1 MRKNNL
7 KISLKSNKTVINLW
21 SAELINRSSYMTG
34 KFALPFFAKNL
45 GASTTLIGTISSIS
59 TLTGIF
65 LKPIIGGIGDKIN
78 KKKLLLLANLIFVFT
93 PILYLYINESYQLV
107 IIRLFHG
114 LSTAIYGPITL
125 AIISTI
131 YTNNRATYLGWFGTA
146 RTIGYLLGPIIGG
159 LLLLY
164 FEPKNL
170 FFITGVISFFSLIP
184 MFFIKN
190 LNSNLNNK
198 NNISEEVKLFIKK
211 LFNITKLK
219 QVWIVSLIEW
229 SFYAVFYSMKVFVP
243 IYLVNSGYN
252 TLIAGSFL
260 TTVEIIHIL
269 LRPLGGISGDKF
281 GYYKNIIFGLLL
293 LSISMFF
300 VSFTI
305 NSSTIF
311 IPAILIGISEATVLP
326 SALALVSE
334 YSKNDNIGTVMGI
347 VGSVRNFG
355 KVAGP
360 IFMGLLLES
369 ISYEKVFQIIGGF
382 NIIIIIMLIFIYS
395 FIFLN
400 KRNKGNVT

>member
-1 MRKNNL
+1 MNKN
-7 KISLKSNKTVINLW
+7 KPKSILKSNQTLLNLW

-65 LKPIIGGIGDKIN
+65 LKPIIGGIGDKFN
-78 KKKLLLLANLIFVFT
+78 KKQLLLLANLIFALT
-93 PILYLYINESYQLV
+93 PLFYIFIDQTYQLV

-125 AIISTI
+125 AIISTV
-131 YTNNRATYLGWFGTA
+131 YTNQRATYLGWFGTA
-146 RTIGYLLGPIIGG
+146 RTIGYLVGPILGG
-159 LLLLY
+159 LLMLY
-164 FEPKNL
+164 YDSKNL
-170 FFITGVISFFSLIP
+170 FFLTGIISFISFIP
-184 MFFIKN
+184 IILDKN
-190 LNSNLNNK
+190 SSSTA
-198 NNISEEVKLFIKK
+198 ISKKSTSREIILFIKK
-211 LFNITKLK
+211 LFTITKLK
-219 QVWIVSLIEW
+219 QVWVVSLIEW

-260 TTVEIIHIL
+260 TTVEIIHII

-293 LSISMFF
+293 LSVSMFF

-311 IPAILIGISEATVLP
+311 IPAILIGISEASVLP

-347 VGSVRNFG
+347 VGSIRNFG

-360 IFMGLLLES
+360 IFIGVLLEKL
-369 ISYEKVFQIIGGF
+369 SYQSVFQIIGIT
-382 NIIIIIMLIFIYS
+382 NILVVLFIIMIFIFS
-395 FIFLN
+395 SMIKKKN
-400 KRNKGNVT
+400 

>member
-1 MRKNNL
+1 MNKN
-7 KISLKSNKTVINLW
+7 KPKSILKSNQTLLNLW

-65 LKPIIGGIGDKIN
+65 LKPIIGGIGDKFN
-78 KKKLLLLANLIFVFT
+78 KKQLLLLANLIFALT
-93 PILYLYINESYQLV
+93 PLFYIFIDQTYQLV

-125 AIISTI
+125 AIISTV
-131 YTNNRATYLGWFGTA
+131 YTNQRATYLGWFGTA
-146 RTIGYLLGPIIGG
+146 RTIGYLVGPILGG
-159 LLLLY
+159 LLMLY
-164 FEPKNL
+164 YDSKNL
-170 FFITGVISFFSLIP
+170 FFLTGIISFISFIPIILDKNSSSTVISKKSTSREI
-184 MFFIKN
+184 I
-190 LNSNLNNK
+190 
-198 NNISEEVKLFIKK
+198 LFIKK
-211 LFNITKLK
+211 LFTITKLK
-219 QVWIVSLIEW
+219 QVWVVSLIEW

-260 TTVEIIHIL
+260 TTVEIIHII

-293 LSISMFF
+293 LSVSMFF

-311 IPAILIGISEATVLP
+311 IPAILIGISEASVLP

-347 VGSVRNFG
+347 VGSIRNFG

-360 IFMGLLLES
+360 IFIGVLLEKL
-369 ISYEKVFQIIGGF
+369 SYQSVFQIIGIT
-382 NIIIIIMLIFIYS
+382 NILVVLFIIMIFIFS
-395 FIFLN
+395 SMIKKKN
-400 KRNKGNVT
+400 

>member
-1 MRKNNL
+1 MNKN
-7 KISLKSNKTVINLW
+7 KPKSILKSNQTLLNLW

-65 LKPIIGGIGDKIN
+65 LKPIIGGIGDKFN
-78 KKKLLLLANLIFVFT
+78 KKQLLLLANLIFALT
-93 PILYLYINESYQLV
+93 PLFYIFIDQTYQLV

-125 AIISTI
+125 AIISTV
-131 YTNNRATYLGWFGTA
+131 YTNQRATYLGWFGTA
-146 RTIGYLLGPIIGG
+146 RTIGYLVGPILGG
-159 LLLLY
+159 LLMLY
-164 FEPKNL
+164 YDSKNL
-170 FFITGVISFFSLIP
+170 FFLTGIISFISFIPIILDKNSSSTVISKKSTSREI
-184 MFFIKN
+184 I
-190 LNSNLNNK
+190 
-198 NNISEEVKLFIKK
+198 LFIKK
-211 LFNITKLK
+211 LFTITKLK
-219 QVWIVSLIEW
+219 QVWVVSLIEW

-260 TTVEIIHIL
+260 TTVEIIHII

-293 LSISMFF
+293 LSVSMFF

-311 IPAILIGISEATVLP
+311 IPAILIGISEASVLP

-347 VGSVRNFG
+347 VGSIRNFG

-360 IFMGLLLES
+360 IFIGILLEKL
-369 ISYEKVFQIIGGF
+369 SYQSVFQIIGIT
-382 NIIIIIMLIFIYS
+382 NILVVLFIIMIFIFS
-395 FIFLN
+395 SMIKKKN
-400 KRNKGNVT
+400 

>member
-1 MRKNNL
+1 MNKSKPKSVLKNNQTL
-7 KISLKSNKTVINLW
+7 INLW

-65 LKPIIGGIGDKIN
+65 LKPIIGGIGDKFN
-78 KKKLLLLANLIFVFT
+78 KKQLLLLANLIFALT
-93 PILYLYINESYQLV
+93 PLFYIFIDQTYQLV

-125 AIISTI
+125 AIISTV
-131 YTNNRATYLGWFGTA
+131 YTNQRATYLGWFGTA
-146 RTIGYLLGPIIGG
+146 RTIGYLVGPILGG
-159 LLLLY
+159 LLMLY
-164 FEPKNL
+164 YDSKNL
-170 FFITGVISFFSLIP
+170 FFLTGIISFISFIP
-184 MFFIKN
+184 IILDKN
-190 LNSNLNNK
+190 SSSTVITK
-198 NNISEEVKLFIKK
+198 KSTSREIILFIKK
-211 LFNITKLK
+211 LFTITKLK

-260 TTVEIIHIL
+260 TTVEIIHII

-293 LSISMFF
+293 LSVSMFF

-311 IPAILIGISEATVLP
+311 IPAILIGISEASVLP

-347 VGSVRNFG
+347 VGSIRNFG

-360 IFMGLLLES
+360 IFIGILLEKL
-369 ISYEKVFQIIGGF
+369 SYQSVFQIIGIT
-382 NIIIIIMLIFIYS
+382 NILVVLFIIMIFIFS
-395 FIFLN
+395 SMIKQKN
-400 KRNKGNVT
+400 N

>member
-1 MRKNNL
+1 MNKN
-7 KISLKSNKTVINLW
+7 KPKSILKSNQTLLNLW

-65 LKPIIGGIGDKIN
+65 LKPIIGGIGDKFN
-78 KKKLLLLANLIFVFT
+78 KKQLLLLANLIFALT
-93 PILYLYINESYQLV
+93 PLFYIFIDQTYQLV

-125 AIISTI
+125 AIISTV
-131 YTNNRATYLGWFGTA
+131 YTNQRATYLGWFGTA
-146 RTIGYLLGPIIGG
+146 RTIGYLVGPILGG
-159 LLLLY
+159 LLMLY
-164 FEPKNL
+164 YDSKNL
-170 FFITGVISFFSLIP
+170 FFLTGIISFISFIPIILDKNSSSTVISSKKSTSREI
-184 MFFIKN
+184 I
-190 LNSNLNNK
+190 
-198 NNISEEVKLFIKK
+198 LFIKK
-211 LFNITKLK
+211 LFTITKLK
-219 QVWIVSLIEW
+219 QVWVVSLIEW

-260 TTVEIIHIL
+260 TTVEIIHII

-293 LSISMFF
+293 LSVSMFF

-311 IPAILIGISEATVLP
+311 IPAILIGISEASVLP

-347 VGSVRNFG
+347 VGSIRNFG

-360 IFMGLLLES
+360 IFIGVLLEKL
-369 ISYEKVFQIIGGF
+369 SYQSVFQIIGIT
-382 NIIIIIMLIFIYS
+382 NILVVLFIIMIFIFS
-395 FIFLN
+395 SMIKKKN
-400 KRNKGNVT
+400 

>member
-1 MRKNNL
+1 MWKNNL
-7 KISLKSNKTVINLW
+7 KISLKSNKIVINLW

-65 LKPIIGGIGDKIN
+65 IKPIIGGIGDKIN

-125 AIISTI
+125 AIIATI

-184 MFFIKN
+184 MFFLKN

-198 NNISEEVKLFIKK
+198 NNIREEIKLFIKK

-269 LRPLGGISGDKF
+269 LRPLGGISGDRF

-311 IPAILIGISEATVLP
+311 IPP

-360 IFMGLLLES
+360 IFMGLLLEN
-369 ISYEKVFQIIGGF
+369 ISYENVFQIIGGF
-382 NIIIIIMLIFIYS
+382 NIIIIIMLIFIYY

-400 KRNKGNVT
+400 KIIKSNTT

>member
-1 MRKNNL
+1 MNKN
-7 KISLKSNKTVINLW
+7 KPKSILKSNQTLLNLW

-65 LKPIIGGIGDKIN
+65 LKPIIGGIGDKFN
-78 KKKLLLLANLIFVFT
+78 KKQLLLLANLIFALT
-93 PILYLYINESYQLV
+93 PLFYIFIDQTYQLV

-125 AIISTI
+125 AIISTV
-131 YTNNRATYLGWFGTA
+131 YTNQRATYLGWFGTA
-146 RTIGYLLGPIIGG
+146 RTIGYLVGPILGG
-159 LLLLY
+159 LLMLY
-164 FEPKNL
+164 YDSKNL
-170 FFITGVISFFSLIP
+170 FFLTGIISFISFIPIILDKNSSSTVISKKSTSREI
-184 MFFIKN
+184 I
-190 LNSNLNNK
+190 
-198 NNISEEVKLFIKK
+198 LFIKK
-211 LFNITKLK
+211 LFTITKLK
-219 QVWIVSLIEW
+219 QVWVVSLIEW

-260 TTVEIIHIL
+260 TTVEIIHII

-293 LSISMFF
+293 LSVSMFF

-311 IPAILIGISEATVLP
+311 IPAILIGISEASVLP

-347 VGSVRNFG
+347 VGSIRNFG

-360 IFMGLLLES
+360 IFIGVLLEKL
-369 ISYEKVFQIIGGF
+369 SYQSVFQIIGIA
-382 NIIIIIMLIFIYS
+382 NILVVLFIIMIFIFS
-395 FIFLN
+395 SMIKKKN
-400 KRNKGNVT
+400 

>member
-1 MRKNNL
+1 MNKN
-7 KISLKSNKTVINLW
+7 KPKSILKSNQTLLNLW

-59 TLTGIF
+59 TVTGIF
-65 LKPIIGGIGDKIN
+65 LKPIIGGIGDKFN
-78 KKKLLLLANLIFVFT
+78 KKQLLLLANLIFALT
-93 PILYLYINESYQLV
+93 PLFYIFIDQTYQLV

-125 AIISTI
+125 AIISTV
-131 YTNNRATYLGWFGTA
+131 YTNQRATYLGWFGTA
-146 RTIGYLLGPIIGG
+146 RTIGYLVGPILGG
-159 LLLLY
+159 LLMLY
-164 FEPKNL
+164 YDSKNL
-170 FFITGVISFFSLIP
+170 FFLTGIISFISFIP
-184 MFFIKN
+184 IILDKN
-190 LNSNLNNK
+190 SSSTVITKNSTSRE
-198 NNISEEVKLFIKK
+198 IILFIKK
-211 LFNITKLK
+211 LFTITKLK

-229 SFYAVFYSMKVFVP
+229 SFYAVFYSIKVFVP

-260 TTVEIIHIL
+260 TTVEIIHII

-293 LSISMFF
+293 LSVSMFF

-311 IPAILIGISEATVLP
+311 IPAILIGISEASVLP

-347 VGSVRNFG
+347 VGSIRNFG

-360 IFMGLLLES
+360 IFIGILLEKL
-369 ISYEKVFQIIGGF
+369 SYQSVFQIIGIT
-382 NIIIIIMLIFIYS
+382 NILVVLFIIMIFIFS
-395 FIFLN
+395 SMIKQKN
-400 KRNKGNVT
+400 N

>member
-1 MRKNNL
+1 MNKN
-7 KISLKSNKTVINLW
+7 KPKSILKSNQTLLNLW

-65 LKPIIGGIGDKIN
+65 LKPIIGGIGDKFN
-78 KKKLLLLANLIFVFT
+78 KKQLLLLANLIFALT
-93 PILYLYINESYQLV
+93 PLFYIFIDQTYQLV

-125 AIISTI
+125 AIISTV
-131 YTNNRATYLGWFGTA
+131 YTNQRATYLGWFGTA
-146 RTIGYLLGPIIGG
+146 RTIGYLVGPILGG
-159 LLLLY
+159 LLMLY
-164 FEPKNL
+164 YDSKNL
-170 FFITGVISFFSLIP
+170 FFLTGIISFISFIPIILDKNSSSTVISKKSTSREI
-184 MFFIKN
+184 I
-190 LNSNLNNK
+190 
-198 NNISEEVKLFIKK
+198 LFIKK
-211 LFNITKLK
+211 LFTITKLK
-219 QVWIVSLIEW
+219 QVWVVSLIEW

-260 TTVEIIHIL
+260 TTVEIIHII

-293 LSISMFF
+293 LSVSMFF

-305 NSSTIF
+305 DSSTIF
-311 IPAILIGISEATVLP
+311 IPAILIGISEASVLP

-347 VGSVRNFG
+347 VGSIRNFG

-360 IFMGLLLES
+360 IFIGILLEKL
-369 ISYEKVFQIIGGF
+369 SYQSVFQIIGIT
-382 NIIIIIMLIFIYS
+382 NILVVLFIIMIFIFS
-395 FIFLN
+395 SMIK
-400 KRNKGNVT
+400 KR

>member
-1 MRKNNL
+1 MNKN
-7 KISLKSNKTVINLW
+7 KPKSILKSNQTLLNLW

-65 LKPIIGGIGDKIN
+65 LKPIIGGIGDKFN
-78 KKKLLLLANLIFVFT
+78 KKQLLLLANLIFALT
-93 PILYLYINESYQLV
+93 PLFYIFIDQTYQLV

-125 AIISTI
+125 AIISTV
-131 YTNNRATYLGWFGTA
+131 YTNQRATYLGWFGTA
-146 RTIGYLLGPIIGG
+146 RTIGYLVGPILGG
-159 LLLLY
+159 LLMLY
-164 FEPKNL
+164 YDSKNL
-170 FFITGVISFFSLIP
+170 FFLTGIISFISFIPIILDKNSSSTVISKKSTSREI
-184 MFFIKN
+184 I
-190 LNSNLNNK
+190 
-198 NNISEEVKLFIKK
+198 LFIKK
-211 LFNITKLK
+211 LFTITKLK
-219 QVWIVSLIEW
+219 QVWVVSLIEW

-260 TTVEIIHIL
+260 TTVEIIHII

-293 LSISMFF
+293 LSVSMFF

-311 IPAILIGISEATVLP
+311 IPAILIGISEASVLP

-347 VGSVRNFG
+347 VGSIRNFG

-360 IFMGLLLES
+360 IFIGILLEKL
-369 ISYEKVFQIIGGF
+369 SYQSVFQIIGIT
-382 NIIIIIMLIFIYS
+382 NILVVLFIIMIFIFS
-395 FIFLN
+395 SMIKQKN
-400 KRNKGNVT
+400 N

>member
-1 MRKNNL
+1 MNKN
-7 KISLKSNKTVINLW
+7 KPKSILKSNQTLLNLW

-65 LKPIIGGIGDKIN
+65 LKPIIGGIGDKFN
-78 KKKLLLLANLIFVFT
+78 KKQLLLLANLIFALT
-93 PILYLYINESYQLV
+93 PLFYIFIDQTYQLV

-125 AIISTI
+125 AIISTV
-131 YTNNRATYLGWFGTA
+131 YTNQRATYLGWFGTA
-146 RTIGYLLGPIIGG
+146 RTIGYLVGPILGG
-159 LLLLY
+159 LLMLY
-164 FEPKNL
+164 YDSKNL
-170 FFITGVISFFSLIP
+170 FFLTGIISFISFIPIILDKNSSSTVISSKKSTSREI
-184 MFFIKN
+184 I
-190 LNSNLNNK
+190 
-198 NNISEEVKLFIKK
+198 LFIKK
-211 LFNITKLK
+211 LFTITKLK
-219 QVWIVSLIEW
+219 QVWVVSLIEW

-260 TTVEIIHIL
+260 TTVEIIHII

-293 LSISMFF
+293 LSVSMFF

-311 IPAILIGISEATVLP
+311 IPAILIGISEASVLP

-347 VGSVRNFG
+347 VGSIRNFG

-360 IFMGLLLES
+360 IFIGILLEKL
-369 ISYEKVFQIIGGF
+369 SYQSVFQIIGIT
-382 NIIIIIMLIFIYS
+382 NILVVLFIIMIFIFS
-395 FIFLN
+395 SMIKKKN
-400 KRNKGNVT
+400 

>member
-1 MRKNNL
+1 MSKSILKNNQTL
-7 KISLKSNKTVINLW
+7 LNLW

-65 LKPIIGGIGDKIN
+65 LKPIIGGIGDKFN
-78 KKKLLLLANLIFVFT
+78 KKQLLLLANLIFALT
-93 PILYLYINESYQLV
+93 PLFYIFIDQTYQLV

-125 AIISTI
+125 AVISTV
-131 YTNNRATYLGWFGTA
+131 YTNQRATYLGWFGTA
-146 RTIGYLLGPIIGG
+146 RTIGYLVGPILGG
-159 LLLLY
+159 LLMLY
-164 FEPKNL
+164 YDSKNL
-170 FFITGVISFFSLIP
+170 FFLTGIISFISFIP
-184 MFFIKN
+184 IILDKN
-190 LNSNLNNK
+190 SSSAIITKNSTNK
-198 NNISEEVKLFIKK
+198 EIILFVKK
-211 LFNITKLK
+211 LFTITKLK

-229 SFYAVFYSMKVFVP
+229 SFYAVFYSMKVFIP

-260 TTVEIIHIL
+260 TTVEIIHII

-281 GYYKNIIFGLLL
+281 GYYKNIVFGLLL
-293 LSISMFF
+293 LSLSMFF

-311 IPAILIGISEATVLP
+311 IPAILIGISEASVLP

-347 VGSVRNFG
+347 VGSIRNFG

-360 IFMGLLLES
+360 IFIGILLEKL
-369 ISYEKVFQIIGGF
+369 SYQSVFQIIGLT
-382 NIIIIIMLIFIYS
+382 NIIVVLLIITIFIFS
-395 FIFLN
+395 SMIKQKN
-400 KRNKGNVT
+400 N

>member
-1 MRKNNL
+1 MNKSKPKSVLKNNQTL
-7 KISLKSNKTVINLW
+7 INLW

-65 LKPIIGGIGDKIN
+65 LKPIIGGIGDTFN
-78 KKKLLLLANLIFVFT
+78 KKQLLLLANLIFALT
-93 PILYLYINESYQLV
+93 PLFYIFIDQTYQLV

-125 AIISTI
+125 AIISTV
-131 YTNNRATYLGWFGTA
+131 YTNQRATYLGWFGTA
-146 RTIGYLLGPIIGG
+146 RTIGYLIGPILGG
-159 LLLLY
+159 LLMLY
-164 FEPKNL
+164 YDSKNL
-170 FFITGVISFFSLIP
+170 FFLTGIISFISFIP
-184 MFFIKN
+184 IILDKN
-190 LNSNLNNK
+190 SSSTVIRK
-198 NNISEEVKLFIKK
+198 KSKSREIILFIKK
-211 LFNITKLK
+211 LFTITKLK

-260 TTVEIIHIL
+260 TTVEIIHII

-293 LSISMFF
+293 LSVSMFF

-311 IPAILIGISEATVLP
+311 IPAILIGISEASVLP

-347 VGSVRNFG
+347 VGSIRNFG

-360 IFMGLLLES
+360 IFIGILLEKL
-369 ISYEKVFQIIGGF
+369 SYQSVFQIIGIT
-382 NIIIIIMLIFIYS
+382 NILVVLFIIMIFIFS
-395 FIFLN
+395 SMIKQKN
-400 KRNKGNVT
+400 N

>member
-1 MRKNNL
+1 
-7 KISLKSNKTVINLW
+7 
-21 SAELINRSSYMTG
+21 MTG

-65 LKPIIGGIGDKIN
+65 LKPIIGGIGDKFN
-78 KKKLLLLANLIFVFT
+78 KKQLLLLANLIFALT
-93 PILYLYINESYQLV
+93 PLFYIFIDQTYQLV

-125 AIISTI
+125 AIISTV
-131 YTNNRATYLGWFGTA
+131 YTNQRATYLGWFGTA
-146 RTIGYLLGPIIGG
+146 RTIGYLVGPILGG
-159 LLLLY
+159 LLMLY
-164 FEPKNL
+164 YDSKNL
-170 FFITGVISFFSLIP
+170 FFLTGIISFISFIP
-184 MFFIKN
+184 IILDKN
-190 LNSNLNNK
+190 SSSTA
-198 NNISEEVKLFIKK
+198 ISKKSTSREIILFIKK
-211 LFNITKLK
+211 LFTITKLK
-219 QVWIVSLIEW
+219 QVWVVSLIEW

-260 TTVEIIHIL
+260 TTVEIIHII

-293 LSISMFF
+293 LSVSMFF

-311 IPAILIGISEATVLP
+311 IPAILIGISEASVLP

-347 VGSVRNFG
+347 VGSIRNFG

-360 IFMGLLLES
+360 IFIGVLLEKL
-369 ISYEKVFQIIGGF
+369 SYQSVFQIIGIT
-382 NIIIIIMLIFIYS
+382 NILVVLFIIMIFIFS
-395 FIFLN
+395 SMIKKKN
-400 KRNKGNVT
+400 

>member
-1 MRKNNL
+1 MNKN
-7 KISLKSNKTVINLW
+7 KPKSILKSNQTLLNLW

-65 LKPIIGGIGDKIN
+65 LKPIIGGIGDKFN
-78 KKKLLLLANLIFVFT
+78 KKQLLLLANLIFALT
-93 PILYLYINESYQLV
+93 PLFYIFIDQTYQLV

-125 AIISTI
+125 AIISTV
-131 YTNNRATYLGWFGTA
+131 YTNQRATYLGWFGTA
-146 RTIGYLLGPIIGG
+146 RTIGYLVGPILGG
-159 LLLLY
+159 LLMLY
-164 FEPKNL
+164 YDSKNL
-170 FFITGVISFFSLIP
+170 FFLTGIISFISFIPIILDKNSSSTVISKKSTSREI
-184 MFFIKN
+184 I
-190 LNSNLNNK
+190 
-198 NNISEEVKLFIKK
+198 LFIKK
-211 LFNITKLK
+211 LFTITKLK
-219 QVWIVSLIEW
+219 QVWVVSLIEW

-260 TTVEIIHIL
+260 TTVEIIHII

-293 LSISMFF
+293 LSVSMFF

-305 NSSTIF
+305 DSSTIF
-311 IPAILIGISEATVLP
+311 IPAILIGISEASVLP

-347 VGSVRNFG
+347 VGSIRNFG

-360 IFMGLLLES
+360 IFIGILLEKL
-369 ISYEKVFQIIGGF
+369 SYQSVFQIIGIT
-382 NIIIIIMLIFIYS
+382 NILVVLFIIMIFIFS
-395 FIFLN
+395 SMIKKKN
-400 KRNKGNVT
+400 

>member
-1 MRKNNL
+1 MNKN
-7 KISLKSNKTVINLW
+7 KPKSILKSNQTLLNLW

-65 LKPIIGGIGDKIN
+65 LKPIIGGIGDKFN
-78 KKKLLLLANLIFVFT
+78 KKQLLLLANLIFALT
-93 PILYLYINESYQLV
+93 PLFYIFIDQTYQIV

-125 AIISTI
+125 AIISTV
-131 YTNNRATYLGWFGTA
+131 YTNQRATYLGWFGTA
-146 RTIGYLLGPIIGG
+146 RTIGYLVGPILGG
-159 LLLLY
+159 LLMLY
-164 FEPKNL
+164 YDSKNL
-170 FFITGVISFFSLIP
+170 FFLTGIISFISFIP
-184 MFFIKN
+184 IILDKN
-190 LNSNLNNK
+190 SSSTA
-198 NNISEEVKLFIKK
+198 ISKKSTSREIILFIKK
-211 LFNITKLK
+211 LFTITKLK
-219 QVWIVSLIEW
+219 QVWVVSLIEW

-260 TTVEIIHIL
+260 TTVEIIHII

-293 LSISMFF
+293 LSVSMFF

-311 IPAILIGISEATVLP
+311 IPAILIGISEASVLP

-347 VGSVRNFG
+347 VGSIRNFG

-360 IFMGLLLES
+360 IFIGVLLEKL
-369 ISYEKVFQIIGGF
+369 SYQSVFQIIGIT
-382 NIIIIIMLIFIYS
+382 NILVVLFIIMIFIFS
-395 FIFLN
+395 SMIKKKN
-400 KRNKGNVT
+400 

>member
-1 MRKNNL
+1 MNKN
-7 KISLKSNKTVINLW
+7 KPKSILKSNQTLLNLW

-65 LKPIIGGIGDKIN
+65 LKPIIGGIGDKFN
-78 KKKLLLLANLIFVFT
+78 KKQLLLLANLIFALT
-93 PILYLYINESYQLV
+93 PLFYIFIDQTYQLV

-125 AIISTI
+125 AIISTV
-131 YTNNRATYLGWFGTA
+131 YTNQRATYLGWFGTA
-146 RTIGYLLGPIIGG
+146 RTIGYLVGPILGG
-159 LLLLY
+159 LLMLY
-164 FEPKNL
+164 YDSKNL
-170 FFITGVISFFSLIP
+170 FFLTGIISFISFIP
-184 MFFIKN
+184 IILDKN
-190 LNSNLNNK
+190 SSSTA
-198 NNISEEVKLFIKK
+198 ISKKSTSREIILFIKK
-211 LFNITKLK
+211 LFTITKLK
-219 QVWIVSLIEW
+219 QVWVVSLIEW

-260 TTVEIIHIL
+260 TTVEIIHII

-293 LSISMFF
+293 LSVSMFF

-311 IPAILIGISEATVLP
+311 IPAILIGISEASVLP

-347 VGSVRNFG
+347 VGSIRNFG

-360 IFMGLLLES
+360 IFIGILLEKL
-369 ISYEKVFQIIGGF
+369 SYQSVFQIIGIT
-382 NIIIIIMLIFIYS
+382 NILVVLFIIMIFIFS
-395 FIFLN
+395 SMIKKKN
-400 KRNKGNVT
+400 

>member
-1 MRKNNL
+1 MNKNKAKSILKNNQTL
-7 KISLKSNKTVINLW
+7 LNLW

-65 LKPIIGGIGDKIN
+65 LKPIIGGIGDKFN
-78 KKKLLLLANLIFVFT
+78 KKQLLLLANLIFALT
-93 PILYLYINESYQLV
+93 PLFYIFIDQTYQLV

-125 AIISTI
+125 AIISTV
-131 YTNNRATYLGWFGTA
+131 YTNQRATYLGWFGTA
-146 RTIGYLLGPIIGG
+146 RTIGYLVGPILGG
-159 LLLLY
+159 LIMLY
-164 FEPKNL
+164 YDSKNL
-170 FFITGVISFFSLIP
+170 FFLTGIISFVSFLPI
-184 MFFIKN
+184 ILDKN
-190 LNSNLNNK
+190 SSSTIITK
-198 NNISEEVKLFIKK
+198 TSTSREIILFIKK
-211 LFNITKLK
+211 LFTITKLR

-260 TTVEIIHIL
+260 TTVEIIHII
-269 LRPLGGISGDKF
+269 LRPIGGISGDKF

-293 LSISMFF
+293 LSVSMFF

-311 IPAILIGISEATVLP
+311 IPAILIGISEASVLP

-347 VGSVRNFG
+347 VGSIRNFG

-360 IFMGLLLES
+360 IFIGILLEKLTYQS
-369 ISYEKVFQIIGGF
+369 VFQIIGIT
-382 NIIIIIMLIFIYS
+382 NIIVVLLIIII
-395 FIFLN
+395 FIFSSMIKQKN
-400 KRNKGNVT
+400 N

>member
-1 MRKNNL
+1 MNKN
-7 KISLKSNKTVINLW
+7 KPKSILKSNQTLLNLW

-65 LKPIIGGIGDKIN
+65 LKPIIGGIGDKFN
-78 KKKLLLLANLIFVFT
+78 KKQLLLLANLIFALT
-93 PILYLYINESYQLV
+93 PLFYIFIDQTYQLV

-125 AIISTI
+125 AIISTV
-131 YTNNRATYLGWFGTA
+131 YTNQRATYLGWFGTA
-146 RTIGYLLGPIIGG
+146 RTIGYLVGPILGG
-159 LLLLY
+159 LLMLY
-164 FEPKNL
+164 YDSKNL
-170 FFITGVISFFSLIP
+170 FFLTGIISFISFIPIILDKNSSSTVISKKSTSKEI
-184 MFFIKN
+184 I
-190 LNSNLNNK
+190 
-198 NNISEEVKLFIKK
+198 LFIKK
-211 LFNITKLK
+211 LFTITKLK
-219 QVWIVSLIEW
+219 QVWVVSLIEW

-260 TTVEIIHIL
+260 TTVEIIHII

-293 LSISMFF
+293 LSVSMFF

-311 IPAILIGISEATVLP
+311 IPAILIGISEASVLP

-347 VGSVRNFG
+347 VGSIRNFG

-360 IFMGLLLES
+360 IFIGVLLEKL
-369 ISYEKVFQIIGGF
+369 SYQSVFQIIGIT
-382 NIIIIIMLIFIYS
+382 NILVVLFIIMIFIFS
-395 FIFLN
+395 SMIKKKN
-400 KRNKGNVT
+400 

>member
-1 MRKNNL
+1 MNKN
-7 KISLKSNKTVINLW
+7 KPKSILKSNQTLLNLW

-65 LKPIIGGIGDKIN
+65 LKPIIGGIGDKFN
-78 KKKLLLLANLIFVFT
+78 KKQLLLLANLIFALT
-93 PILYLYINESYQLV
+93 PLFYIFIDQTYQLV

-125 AIISTI
+125 AIISTV
-131 YTNNRATYLGWFGTA
+131 YTNQRATYLGWFGTA
-146 RTIGYLLGPIIGG
+146 RTIGYLVGPILGG
-159 LLLLY
+159 LLMLY
-164 FEPKNL
+164 YDSKNL
-170 FFITGVISFFSLIP
+170 FFLTGIISFISFIPIILDKNSSSTVISKKSTSREI
-184 MFFIKN
+184 I
-190 LNSNLNNK
+190 
-198 NNISEEVKLFIKK
+198 LFIKK
-211 LFNITKLK
+211 LFTITKLK
-219 QVWIVSLIEW
+219 QVWVVSLIEW

-260 TTVEIIHIL
+260 TTVEIIHII

-293 LSISMFF
+293 LSVSMFF

-311 IPAILIGISEATVLP
+311 IPAILIGISEASVLP

-334 YSKNDNIGTVMGI
+334 YSKNDNISTVMGI
-347 VGSVRNFG
+347 VGSIRNFG

-360 IFMGLLLES
+360 IFIGILLEK
-369 ISYEKVFQIIGGF
+369 ISYQSVFQIIGIT
-382 NIIIIIMLIFIYS
+382 NILVVLFIIMIFIFS
-395 FIFLN
+395 SMIKQKN
-400 KRNKGNVT
+400 N

>member
-1 MRKNNL
+1 MNKN
-7 KISLKSNKTVINLW
+7 KPKSILKSNQTLLNLW

-65 LKPIIGGIGDKIN
+65 LKPIIGGIGDKFN
-78 KKKLLLLANLIFVFT
+78 KKQLLLLANLIFALT
-93 PILYLYINESYQLV
+93 PLFYIFIDQTYQLV

-125 AIISTI
+125 AIISTV
-131 YTNNRATYLGWFGTA
+131 YTNQRATYLGWFGTA
-146 RTIGYLLGPIIGG
+146 RTIGYLVGPILGG
-159 LLLLY
+159 LLMLY
-164 FEPKNL
+164 YDSKNL
-170 FFITGVISFFSLIP
+170 FFLTGIISFISFIPIILDKNSSSTVISKKSTSREI
-184 MFFIKN
+184 I
-190 LNSNLNNK
+190 
-198 NNISEEVKLFIKK
+198 LFIKK
-211 LFNITKLK
+211 LFTITKLK
-219 QVWIVSLIEW
+219 QVWVVSLIEW

-260 TTVEIIHIL
+260 TTVEIIHII

-293 LSISMFF
+293 LSVSMFF

-305 NSSTIF
+305 DSSTIF
-311 IPAILIGISEATVLP
+311 IPAILIGISEASVLP

-347 VGSVRNFG
+347 VGSIRNFG

-360 IFMGLLLES
+360 IFIGVLLEKL
-369 ISYEKVFQIIGGF
+369 SYQSVFQIIGIT
-382 NIIIIIMLIFIYS
+382 NILVVLFIIMIFIFS
-395 FIFLN
+395 SMIKKKN
-400 KRNKGNVT
+400 

>member
-1 MRKNNL
+1 MNKNKAKSILKNNQTL
-7 KISLKSNKTVINLW
+7 LNLW

-65 LKPIIGGIGDKIN
+65 LKPIIGGIGDKFN
-78 KKKLLLLANLIFVFT
+78 KKQLLLLANLIFALT
-93 PILYLYINESYQLV
+93 PLFYIFIDQTYQLV

-125 AIISTI
+125 AIISTV
-131 YTNNRATYLGWFGTA
+131 YTNQRATYLGWFGTA
-146 RTIGYLLGPIIGG
+146 RTIGYLVGPILGG
-159 LLLLY
+159 LIMLY
-164 FEPKNL
+164 YDSKNL
-170 FFITGVISFFSLIP
+170 FFLTGIISFVSFLPI
-184 MFFIKN
+184 ILDKN
-190 LNSNLNNK
+190 SSSTIITK
-198 NNISEEVKLFIKK
+198 TSTSREIILFIKK
-211 LFNITKLK
+211 LFTITKLK

-260 TTVEIIHIL
+260 TTVEIIHII
-269 LRPLGGISGDKF
+269 LRPIGGISGDKF

-293 LSISMFF
+293 LSVSMFF

-311 IPAILIGISEATVLP
+311 IPAILIGISEASVLP

-347 VGSVRNFG
+347 VGSIRNFG

-360 IFMGLLLES
+360 IFIGILLEKLTYQS
-369 ISYEKVFQIIGGF
+369 VFQIIGIT
-382 NIIIIIMLIFIYS
+382 NIIVVLLIIII
-395 FIFLN
+395 FIFSSMIKQKN
-400 KRNKGNVT
+400 N

>member
-1 MRKNNL
+1 MNKN
-7 KISLKSNKTVINLW
+7 KPKSILKSNQTLLNLW
-21 SAELINRSSYMTG
+21 SAELINRSSYMTS

-65 LKPIIGGIGDKIN
+65 LKPIIGGIGDKFN
-78 KKKLLLLANLIFVFT
+78 KKQLLLLANLIFALT
-93 PILYLYINESYQLV
+93 PLFYIFIDQTYQLV

-125 AIISTI
+125 AIISTV
-131 YTNNRATYLGWFGTA
+131 YTNQRATYLGWFGTA
-146 RTIGYLLGPIIGG
+146 RTIGYLVGPILGG
-159 LLLLY
+159 LLMLY
-164 FEPKNL
+164 YDSKNL
-170 FFITGVISFFSLIP
+170 FFLTGIISFISFIPIILDKNSSSTVISKKSTSREI
-184 MFFIKN
+184 I
-190 LNSNLNNK
+190 
-198 NNISEEVKLFIKK
+198 LFIKK
-211 LFNITKLK
+211 LFTITKLK
-219 QVWIVSLIEW
+219 QVWVVSLIEW

-260 TTVEIIHIL
+260 TTVEIIHII

-293 LSISMFF
+293 LSVSMFF

-311 IPAILIGISEATVLP
+311 IPAILIGISEASVLP

-347 VGSVRNFG
+347 VGSIRNFG

-360 IFMGLLLES
+360 IFIGILLEKL
-369 ISYEKVFQIIGGF
+369 SYQSVFQIIGIT
-382 NIIIIIMLIFIYS
+382 NILVVLFIIMIFIFS
-395 FIFLN
+395 SMIKKKN
-400 KRNKGNVT
+400 

>member
-1 MRKNNL
+1 MNKN
-7 KISLKSNKTVINLW
+7 KPKSILKSNQTLLNLW

-65 LKPIIGGIGDKIN
+65 LKPIIGGIGDKFN
-78 KKKLLLLANLIFVFT
+78 KKQLLLLANLIFALT
-93 PILYLYINESYQLV
+93 PLFYIFIDQTYQLV

-125 AIISTI
+125 AIISTV
-131 YTNNRATYLGWFGTA
+131 YTNQRATYLGWFGTA
-146 RTIGYLLGPIIGG
+146 RTIGYLVGPILGG
-159 LLLLY
+159 LLMLY
-164 FEPKNL
+164 YDSKNL
-170 FFITGVISFFSLIP
+170 FFLTGIISFISFIPIILDKNSSSTVISKKSTSREI
-184 MFFIKN
+184 I
-190 LNSNLNNK
+190 
-198 NNISEEVKLFIKK
+198 LFIKK
-211 LFNITKLK
+211 LFTITKLK
-219 QVWIVSLIEW
+219 QVWVVSLIEW

-260 TTVEIIHIL
+260 TTVEIIHII

-293 LSISMFF
+293 LSVSMFF

-311 IPAILIGISEATVLP
+311 IPAILIGISEASVLP

-347 VGSVRNFG
+347 VGSIRNFG
-355 KVAGP
+355 KVARP
-360 IFMGLLLES
+360 IFIGILLEKL
-369 ISYEKVFQIIGGF
+369 SYQSVFQIIGIT
-382 NIIIIIMLIFIYS
+382 NILVVLFIIMIFIFS
-395 FIFLN
+395 SMIKKKN
-400 KRNKGNVT
+400 